1 MSTRRFAQFA
11 CSVALLVLV
20 AFVVYINVDGLTE
33 AFGSVPPHY
42 SRTTNMDKWTDPL
55 PVLFLLDTISLAAV
69 AGYLWWAL
77 RKRPV

>member
-1 MSTRRFAQFA
+1 MSAATTARVA
-11 CSVALLVLV
+11 CGVVLAVGV
-20 AFVVYINVDGLTE
+20 AFVGYVNVDSLTE
-33 AFGSVPPHY
+33 AYGSGPPHY